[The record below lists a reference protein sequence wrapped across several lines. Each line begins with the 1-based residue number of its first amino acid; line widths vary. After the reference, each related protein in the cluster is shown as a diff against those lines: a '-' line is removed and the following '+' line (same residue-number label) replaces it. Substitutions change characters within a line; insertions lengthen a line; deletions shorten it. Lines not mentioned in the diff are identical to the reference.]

1 MTELNPQGQIVYSTF
16 LGGSSDDHG
25 TGIAVNTNGDAY
37 ICGFSYSSDYPTT
50 TGAVQRDNHGGYD
63 SVVTELNPTGT
74 ALLYSTYLGGS
85 DDDYATAITLD
96 GQENAYV
103 VGITY
108 STDYPTKSP
117 IQGGVEDSMADAF
130 VTKINPTGTALVY
143 STYVRGSGDD
153 AAYGVAVDSNNEAIV
168 VGVTNSA
175 DFPVTSGAFQKTNN
189 GAASNGGDFF
199 VTKFNAAGTGYVYST
214 FLGGSIGVP
223 QLPTPVAD
231 AGGPAIALDS
241 SGDAYITGSTYDP
254 DFPVTL
260 NAAQQ
265 TKDYVDA
272 DGLSNAIV
280 AEFGSSG
287 GLIYSTYLGGGG
299 INTSSG
305 GQAIAVDGQGD
316 AFVAGYT
323 SQPDFPIIDPLSGQ
337 STLPQ
342 ATDGFVTEVSP
353 DGSTFLKSTFLG
365 GTYGTIPRDR
375 ARRQQRLRR
384 GPDGGL
390 RLRRQ
395 LRYANFPTT
404 TGALEPTDPK
414 VNGMFDDQEGDPTGF
429 VSVINMVAPG
439 AGEFALGPT
448 TFQDPTAN
456 DISVFETTEA
466 APYVTITVTR
476 TGGDGTAASV
486 NYTTVPGTAKAGV
499 NFTTTSGTLSFAVGQ
514 STATFR
520 IPIDDD
526 SGNNGTSDYFALTVT
541 LSSPTNGA
549 TIEAPYGTADVHIY
563 NIETS
568 NIDTAANN
576 GNDLFDDAIPI
587 VGENVTV
594 TGDNTLADADE
605 GDDGGDPWDIYDFG
619 VTDSKNVS
627 NPKDDG
633 GASVWWVWSP
643 TAGSVVTINTFGS
656 NFDTML
662 SVFGPDNQLVE
673 NDDANLSTSQSS
685 VTFLAQVGDTYRID
699 VQGYDYGGGAET
711 GSITLNI
718 VSATAGTVQLS
729 AASYSVSATA
739 GSITI
744 PITRTGGTTGA
755 ASVELTTTQGTAKAG
770 TDYTTT
776 TKTVNWASGSSTT
789 QDVTIPI
796 LNSNGLD
803 GSAPQFTVGLEDV
816 SGASIGT
823 PSTSTVTI
831 NENTATGNGT
841 IALGASTY
849 SVYEG
854 NGYITI
860 PVMRLG
866 GSSGAVSVTVAT
878 SGGTAVSGTDYAPVS
893 TTLNWASGDSTTK
906 YITVP
911 LFYDAAAGTTNRT
924 VNVTLSVATGGAT
937 LGSPSS
943 AVVTIDET
951 SGVSA
956 GSPPSVELIDES
968 PDGTQAGDVAAEFP
982 SISDDGRYEVFQSNS
997 DNLVTGSPVPLPSD
1011 NVFLRDRQTDTTSIV
1026 SVDPTGKNVGNHNST
1041 FPIISGNG
1049 QYVVF
1054 LSAATNLVAD
1064 DNPENN
1070 NPTEPDLP
1078 YVEVLVRNLETG
1090 ITVLASKDESGNPI
1104 QADCESISISDN
1116 GSEVAF
1122 DDMENVYLY
1131 NVQTDTTT
1139 VLTASGNG
1147 PSNNP
1152 VLSADGNYVAFDS
1165 LANNLDPNDTDIELY
1180 DNYQVYEGN
1189 VQTGAVKLVST
1200 DVAGT
1205 GAGTD
1210 GTSVFASVS
1219 ANGRYV
1225 AFQSDSK
1232 KLVSTPVQ
1240 GGSVQD
1246 VYVRDMTKSSPT
1258 LVSLDTAGTAGGDS
1272 SSFQPEISANA
1283 AYIAFFSLAN
1293 NLTTNDSGNEMIA
1306 SEEVFERNLNTNT
1319 TILVSTNAAGTG
1331 IPNNTSKLGNEFQS
1345 YENPAQQA
1353 AGAIS
1358 GDGQYVLFESLA
1370 SNVVPNEV
1378 DQNQGEIYPTDIY
1391 VRNTVTNTTTLISHK
1406 LGTNGHHRR
1415 QHLGRVDHDP
1425 ERPVRRVPERG
1436 RRPREQRHERAAD
1449 QRLRQPNPCRCSV
1462 RHDSGGILNHLD
1474 RRRAQR
1480 DRQSGGEPRLTAFC
1494 TARARP

>member
-1 MTELNPQGQIVYSTF
+1 
-16 LGGSSDDHG
+16 
-25 TGIAVNTNGDAY
+25 
-37 ICGFSYSSDYPTT
+37 
-50 TGAVQRDNHGGYD
+50 
-63 SVVTELNPTGT
+63 
-74 ALLYSTYLGGS
+74 
-85 DDDYATAITLD
+85 
-96 GQENAYV
+96 
-103 VGITY
+103 
-108 STDYPTKSP
+108 
-117 IQGGVEDSMADAF
+117 MADAF

-143 STYVRGSGDD
+143 STYLRGSGDD

-365 GTYGTIPRDR
+365 GTYGTIPRGI
-375 ARRQQRLRR
+375 AL
-384 GPDGGL
+384 DGNNVYVVG
-390 RLRRQ
+390 Q
-395 LRYANFPTT
+395 TVGSASADSSDSANFPTT
-404 TGALEPTDPK
+404 GNALEPTDPK
-414 VNGMFDDQEGDPTGF
+414 VNGMFHDQEGDPTGF
-429 VSVINMVAPG
+429 VSVINMIAPG

-729 AASYSVSATA
+729 ASSYSVN
-739 GSITI
+739 
-744 PITRTGGTTGA
+744 RHRR
-755 ASVELTTTQGTAKAG
+755 
-770 TDYTTT
+770 
-776 TKTVNWASGSSTT
+776 
-789 QDVTIPI
+789 
-796 LNSNGLD
+796 LD
-803 GSAPQFTVGLEDV
+803 HD
-816 SGASIGT
+816 
-823 PSTSTVTI
+823 
-831 NENTATGNGT
+831 
-841 IALGASTY
+841 
-849 SVYEG
+849 
-854 NGYITI
+854 
-860 PVMRLG
+860 
-866 GSSGAVSVTVAT
+866 
-878 SGGTAVSGTDYAPVS
+878 
-893 TTLNWASGDSTTK
+893 
-906 YITVP
+906 
-911 LFYDAAAGTTNRT
+911 
-924 VNVTLSVATGGAT
+924 
-937 LGSPSS
+937 
-943 AVVTIDET
+943 
-951 SGVSA
+951 
-956 GSPPSVELIDES
+956 
-968 PDGTQAGDVAAEFP
+968 PDHP
-982 SISDDGRYEVFQSNS
+982 HR
-997 DNLVTGSPVPLPSD
+997 
-1011 NVFLRDRQTDTTSIV
+1011 R
-1026 SVDPTGKNVGNHNST
+1026 
-1041 FPIISGNG
+1041 
-1049 QYVVF
+1049 
-1054 LSAATNLVAD
+1054 
-1064 DNPENN
+1064 
-1070 NPTEPDLP
+1070 
-1078 YVEVLVRNLETG
+1078 
-1090 ITVLASKDESGNPI
+1090 
-1104 QADCESISISDN
+1104 
-1116 GSEVAF
+1116 
-1122 DDMENVYLY
+1122 
-1131 NVQTDTTT
+1131 
-1139 VLTASGNG
+1139 
-1147 PSNNP
+1147 
-1152 VLSADGNYVAFDS
+1152 
-1165 LANNLDPNDTDIELY
+1165 
-1180 DNYQVYEGN
+1180 
-1189 VQTGAVKLVST
+1189 
-1200 DVAGT
+1200 
-1205 GAGTD
+1205 
-1210 GTSVFASVS
+1210 
-1219 ANGRYV
+1219 
-1225 AFQSDSK
+1225 
-1232 KLVSTPVQ
+1232 
-1240 GGSVQD
+1240 
-1246 VYVRDMTKSSPT
+1246 
-1258 LVSLDTAGTAGGDS
+1258 
-1272 SSFQPEISANA
+1272 
-1283 AYIAFFSLAN
+1283 
-1293 NLTTNDSGNEMIA
+1293 
-1306 SEEVFERNLNTNT
+1306 
-1319 TILVSTNAAGTG
+1319 
-1331 IPNNTSKLGNEFQS
+1331 
-1345 YENPAQQA
+1345 
-1353 AGAIS
+1353 
-1358 GDGQYVLFESLA
+1358 
-1370 SNVVPNEV
+1370 
-1378 DQNQGEIYPTDIY
+1378 
-1391 VRNTVTNTTTLISHK
+1391 
-1406 LGTNGHHRR
+1406 HHRR
-1415 QHLGRVDHDP
+1415 GVGRAHHHARHRQGRHRLHHHHEDGQLGLGQLDHPGRHDPHSELQRPGRIGAAVHGRPGGRERCLDRNAVDVDRHDQREHRYRQRHDRAGGIDLQRVRGERLYHDPGHAPGRQQRRGLGDGRHERRHGGQRDRLRARVHDP
-1425 ERPVRRVPERG
+1425 ELGLGRLDHRSTSPSPCSTTPRPAPRTG
-1436 RRPREQRHERAAD
+1436 RSTSP
-1449 QRLRQPNPCRCSV
+1449 
-1462 RHDSGGILNHLD
+1462 
-1474 RRRAQR
+1474 
-1480 DRQSGGEPRLTAFC
+1480 
-1494 TARARP
+1494 